1 MRIPPPALT
10 LPAISTV
17 SSPTNLSSMGSS
29 FMKSALQGE
38 GFLDLVTHVGKST
51 RDTLHTAEEA
61 SRKAA
66 LGDADP
72 QQVTFEVL
80 KAKAAIHQ
88 FTTLVN
94 TSLQSLQEVLR
105 MGV

>member
-1 MRIPPPALT
+1 MRIPPLALT
-10 LPAISTV
+10 LPAISPV
-17 SSPTNLSSMGSS
+17 SSPTNLSSMGSA
-29 FMKSALQGE
+29 FMKSAPQGE
-38 GFLDLVTHVGKST
+38 GFLDLVSHVGKST
-51 RDTLHTAEEA
+51 RDSLHTAEEA

-72 QQVTFEVL
+72 QKVTFEVL
-80 KAKAAIHQ
+80 KSKAALHQ
-88 FTTLVN
+88 LTTLVN